1 MDGILVMSE
10 RDVLD
15 IHNIMRGLAEKRPIF
30 HSEADFQFALA
41 WHIKDLHIKEKRSD
55 CEVRLEWPPSK
66 ENMRI
71 DIWLPNDATAIEL
84 KHPLDKAPEICHD
97 GERFKLGN
105 YRSAQARYG
114 FVKDIRRLERMVDD
128 ERNRVERGFA
138 VLLTN
143 RKRLWKT
150 PTSRRKDTRDE
161 KFRIHQGVK
170 LCGTLAWLPES
181 KSSTNE
187 KPICLQGS
195 YELDWQDFSDLKTLD
210 NIQIH
215 GGNKIKFRYLAV
227 EVSK

>member
-1 MDGILVMSE
+1 MHRMDGILVMSE
-10 RDVLD
+10 CDVLD
-15 IHNIMRGLAEKRPIF
+15 IHRVMRGLAEKRPIF

-41 WHIKDLHIKEKRSD
+41 WHIKEKRSD

-84 KHPLDKAPEICHD
+84 KYPLDKAPEIRHD

-114 FVKDIRRLERMVDD
+114 FVKDIGRLERMVDKHD
-128 ERNRVERGFA
+128 RVEHGFA

-150 PTSRRKDTRDE
+150 PTSSRKDTHDE

-170 LCGTLAWLPES
+170 LCGTRAWS
-181 KSSTNE
+181 SKRKSSTRGN
-187 KPICLQGS
+187 PIHLLRKYKMRWHDYSRFDAEGS
-195 YELDWQDFSDLKTLD
+195 SL
-210 NIQIH
+210 
-215 GGNKIKFRYLAV
+215 FRYIAV
-227 EVSK
+227 EVGE